1 MRHASLSLALIA
13 GALAVAPGHAL
24 AGGLTNVPTPNPK
37 ITGVTSASKLSPDLA
52 EIERARGGM
61 RLENPQ
67 DWASHFGYNNDCVQM
82 VALPQPPG
90 FVPCAPDASKVEA
103 TKTEPD
109 KNTYLRLRGQTGA
122 DPHYDYGNDFVFQG
136 HELGVRVNPAN
147 RTTPQQGYITRVN
160 LDADVDHR
168 VTLMATRDIHGN
180 PLPVFDGSTWYPWA
194 QRLLFTAEGAAAP
207 GCAAPA
213 VCNGGVWQATLD
225 VPSAVEDI
233 SGVTGRGGYEGIQP
247 DSDGNLWIVE
257 DSGGAFG
264 ATRTHARRPNSFVF
278 RLIPTTKRDLKLG
291 GVLQVL
297 AVKSKAHAG
306 NIVFDPAQ
314 SADDAIGSQDMAD
327 LHTYGNVFETSWI
340 TIHDTAA
347 DGFAPFDANAL
358 AKAKGGTPFK
368 RPENGVFRPGTRF
381 GEFFFTET
389 GDTNALT
396 EAGANHGGFGALFKL
411 SQRRP
416 SDNSGSLTLFYRGDL
431 AHTGLDNIAFWSK
444 DRLVAVEDAGD
455 TLHTQ
460 RNALD
465 SAYLFDVK
473 TDYSQPLNQPVRILA
488 QGRDA
493 SATLDS
499 WLGTLT
505 FTAPLGPFQNDGDNE
520 ITGIHVSDGDPS
532 PGGILGAKIP
542 KPFDDGWRVFYTR
555 QHGDNQLYEIIPNP
569 FARNVEHAGDDD

>member
-1 MRHASLSLALIA
+1 MRYAPFGIALIA
-13 GALAVAPGHAL
+13 GALAVAPIHAL
-24 AGGLTNVPTPNPK
+24 AGGLTHVPTANPK
-37 ITGVTSASKLSPDLA
+37 RTGVTSANKLSPELA
-52 EIERARGGM
+52 EVERARGGM
-61 RLENPQ
+61 PLENPQ

-90 FVPCAPDASKVEA
+90 FVACAPDTTRVEA

-109 KNTYLRLRGQTGA
+109 KNTYLRLGGQTGA

-136 HELGVRVNPAN
+136 HELGSRAVPTNN
-147 RTTPQQGYITRVN
+147 TSPQRGYITRVN

-168 VTLMATRDIHGN
+168 VTLMATRDVAGN

-194 QRLLFTAEGAAAP
+194 QRLLFTSESGAISN
-207 GCAAPA
+207 CAAPA
-213 VCNGGVWQATLD
+213 PCSGGVFQATLD
-225 VPSAVEDI
+225 VPSRVEDI
-233 SGVTGRGGYEGIQP
+233 SGVTGRGGYEGIQA

-257 DSGGAFG
+257 DVGGTFG
-264 ATRTHARRPNSFVF
+264 ATKTHARRPNSFIY
-278 RLIPTTKRDLKLG
+278 RLIPNNRRDLKLG
-291 GVLQVL
+291 GALQVL

-314 SADDAIGSQDMAD
+314 SADVAIGSQDMAD
-327 LHTYGNVFETSWI
+327 LHTYGNVFQTSWI
-340 TIHDTAA
+340 TIHDTAT

-368 RPENGVFRPGTRF
+368 RPENGVFRPGTHF

-389 GDTNALT
+389 GDTDAMT
-396 EAGANHGGFGALFKL
+396 EAGADHGGFGALFKV

-416 SDNSGSLTLFYRGDL
+416 SDNGGSLTLFYRGDL

-444 DRLVAVEDAGD
+444 DKLVAVEDGGD

-473 TDYSQPLNQPVRILA
+473 TDYSQPLNQPLRVLA

-499 WLGTLT
+499 WLRT
-505 FTAPLGPFQNDGDNE
+505 FVANFQNDGDNE
-520 ITGIHVSDGDPS
+520 ITGIHISDGDPS
-532 PGGILGAKIP
+532 PDGILGAKTP

-569 FARNVEHAGDDD
+569 FARGAEHASDDEDDD